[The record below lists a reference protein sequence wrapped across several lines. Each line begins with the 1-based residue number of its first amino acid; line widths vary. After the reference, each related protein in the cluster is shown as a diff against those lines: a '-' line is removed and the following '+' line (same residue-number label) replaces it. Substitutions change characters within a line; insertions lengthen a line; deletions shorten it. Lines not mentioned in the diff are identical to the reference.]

1 MTESLHNAPSENLP
15 PGCACVLMAP
25 GTDYEA
31 RAHNPD
37 CPVHNP
43 GRHRARVT
51 KYRPGTKRRNGF

>member
-1 MTESLHNAPSENLP
+1 MNTPGEDLP

-37 CPVHNP
+37 CRIHNP
-43 GRHRARVT
+43 APHRARVT
-51 KYRPGTKRRNGF
+51 KYRPVTKRRNGL

>member
-1 MTESLHNAPSENLP
+1 MSLTNAPSEGRP

-37 CPVHNP
+37 CRVHNP
-43 GRHRARVT
+43 GPHGTRVT
-51 KYRPGTKRRNGF
+51 KHRPPRKRRNGF